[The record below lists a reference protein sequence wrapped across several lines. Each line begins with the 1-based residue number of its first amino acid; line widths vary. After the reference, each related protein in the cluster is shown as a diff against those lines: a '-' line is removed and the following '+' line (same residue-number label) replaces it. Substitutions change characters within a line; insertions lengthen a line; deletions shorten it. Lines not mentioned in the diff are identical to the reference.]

1 MNAPTLGV
9 MATTYENMVMKEQID
24 REAKS
29 KVEWGIQQASCKD
42 VMPNGGPIFA
52 LDSKE
57 HAKLDSLRSK
67 VADLC
72 DLQPTPAPMVRPP
85 RKVRLLL
92 ERVSRVTFLD
102 CCSLRTNMRTIS
114 TCRRC

>member
-1 MNAPTLGV
+1 MVSVIISLTPVILPTVEVFRAALNNALSPRGV
-9 MATTYENMVMKEQID
+9 MATTYENMVMEEQIN

-29 KVEWGIQQASCKD
+29 KVEWGIQQAQCKD
-42 VMPNGGPIFA
+42 VMPSGGPIFA

-57 HAKLDSLRSK
+57 HVKLDGLRNK

-85 RKVRLLL
+85 RKVRPP
-92 ERVSRVTFLD
+92 R
-102 CCSLRTNMRTIS
+102 
-114 TCRRC
+114 